1 MASITIRDVAKKA
14 GVGVG
19 TVSRVLN
26 RNPAVRDATR
36 RKVLAAIEELEFTP
50 SPIARRLSLGKTMT
64 VAVIAPFFVR
74 PSYVERFRGLDTVLA
89 ESEYD
94 FILYNVET
102 TARRDHY
109 FRELARSDRV
119 DGLLI
124 MSLAPTDHTVESFF
138 NAGIP
143 TVLVDATHPRLSQII
158 IDDFEGGYKATQHLI
173 DLGHRKI
180 GYLSDYMYENPFNFQ
195 PVIDRYKGYRQALAD
210 ADLPFYPEYHRQSE
224 LSRRVAK
231 KAAKEILTLPEPPTA
246 IFAYSDTQAFGV
258 LRAAEEL
265 GIPVPEALSVIGY
278 DDIEITEYLHL
289 TTIRQ
294 QLFQSGVLGAEMLLD
309 EINSHH
315 TEPQEIILP
324 TELIQRK
331 TTAALNSSRS

>member
-1 MASITIRDVAKKA
+1 MASVTIRDVAKKA

-26 RNPAVRDATR
+26 RNPAVSEATR
-36 RKVLAAIEELEFTP
+36 LKVLAAIEELEFTP

-74 PSYVERFRGLDTVLA
+74 PSYVERFRGLDTVFA

-109 FRELARSDRV
+109 FRELARSDKV

-124 MSLAPTDHTVESFF
+124 MSLSPTDTTVETFK

-143 TVLVDATHPRLSQII
+143 TVLVDASHPRLSHII
-158 IDDFEGGYKATQHLI
+158 INDVEGGYNATKHLI
-173 DLGHRKI
+173 DLGHQKI
-180 GYLSDYMYENPFNFQ
+180 AYISDLMHENPFNFQ
-195 PVIDRYKGYRQALAD
+195 PVIDRYTGYRHALAD
-210 ADLPFYPEYHRQSE
+210 ANIPFRPEYHRQGE
-224 LSRRVAK
+224 LSRR
-231 KAAKEILTLPEPPTA
+231 AARKLAAELLTLPDPPTA
-246 IFAYSDTQAFGV
+246 IFAYSDTQAFGA

-265 GIPVPEALSVIGY
+265 NISIPDDLSLIGY
-278 DDIEITEYLHL
+278 DDIELAEYLHL
-289 TTIRQ
+289 TTVRQ
-294 QLFQSGVLGAEMLLD
+294 ELFQSGFQGAKLLLH
-309 EINSHH
+309 EINNPD
-315 TEPQEIILP
+315 TEPQRIVLP
-324 TELIQRK
+324 TELIERK
-331 TTAALNSSRS
+331 TTSRSKSTA

>member
-1 MASITIRDVAKKA
+1 MASVTIRDVAKKA

-26 RNPAVRDATR
+26 RNPAVREATR
-36 RKVLAAIEELEFTP
+36 LKVLAAIEELEFTP

-74 PSYVERFRGLDTVLA
+74 PSYVERFRGLDKVLA

-94 FILYNVET
+94 FVLYNVET
-102 TARRDHY
+102 TSRRDHY

-124 MSLAPTDHTVESFF
+124 MSLSPTDHTVESFIT
-138 NAGIP
+138 AGIP

-158 IDDFEGGYKATQHLI
+158 VDDVEGGYKATKHLI
-173 DLGHRKI
+173 ELGHRKI
-180 GYLSDYMYENPFNFQ
+180 AYLSDHMHENPFNFQ
-195 PVIDRYKGYRQALAD
+195 PVIDRYSGYRKALEEAG
-210 ADLPFYPEYHRQSE
+210 LPFNPTYHRQGE
-224 LSRRVAK
+224 LSRR
-231 KAAKEILTLPEPPTA
+231 AAKIQAKELLTLPDPPTA

-265 GIPVPEALSVIGY
+265 GISVPDEVSIIGY

-294 QLFQSGVLGAEMLLD
+294 ELFKSGQRGAKLLLE
-309 EINSHH
+309 EINNPVAH
-315 TEPQEIILP
+315 PQKIVLP
-324 TELIQRK
+324 TELIQRR
-331 TTAALNSSRS
+331 TTAPVKQT